1 MRLAMIGLGRMG
13 GNMVRRLMAGGHEC
27 VVLDRDA
34 AAVEALAKEGAIAAR
49 DLADLVAKLPG
60 PRAVWLMLPAALV
73 DATIGELAPLL
84 SADDLLIDGGNSH
97 FQDDLRRANHLAARG
112 IRYMDIGVSGGVWGR
127 ERGYCLMV
135 GGEPAAFARLEPAL
149 RTLAPS
155 RDLAP
160 PNPARGANPDLADT
174 ADRGYLL
181 CGGPGA
187 GHFVKMVH
195 NGIEY
200 ALMAAYAEGFNL
212 LRHANDGAAGHRSA
226 DAETAPLRD
235 PTLYR
240 FDLDLAAIAEL
251 WRRGSVI
258 GSWLLDLTA
267 QALAED
273 ADLANF
279 AGTVSDSGEGRWT
292 AAAAIELGVPI
303 HTLSAALFDRFESRG
318 HAEFANKVLSAQRS
332 LFGGH
337 HEKR

>member
-1 MRLAMIGLGRMG
+1 MQLGMVGLGRMG
-13 GNMVRRLMAGGHEC
+13 ANIVRRLMNDGHEC
-27 VVLDRDA
+27 VVYDVKADA
-34 AAVEALAKEGAIAAR
+34 VTALAGEGATGAESF
-49 DLADLVAKLPG
+49 ADMASKLEA
-60 PRAVWLMLPAALV
+60 PRAIWLMIPAGLTGDVV
-73 DATIGELAPLL
+73 DQVAEVLEPGDII
-84 SADDLLIDGGNSH
+84 IDGGNSNYR
-97 FQDDLRRANHLAARG
+97 DDVRRAAKLKPKG
-112 IRYMDIGVSGGVWGR
+112 IHYVDAGTSGGVFGL

-135 GGEPAAFARLEPAL
+135 GGPNEAFDRIEPILKTIAPGKGDIE
-149 RTLAPS
+149 RTPGRAGDYAPEE
-155 RDLAP
+155 L
-160 PNPARGANPDLADT
+160 
-174 ADRGYLL
+174 GYLH
-181 CGGPGA
+181 CGPSGA

-273 ADLANF
+273 ADLANY

>member
-13 GNMVRRLMAGGHEC
+13 GNMVRRLIAGGHEC
-27 VVLDRDA
+27 VVFDRDP
-34 AAVEALAKEGAIAAR
+34 AAVEALAKEGAVAAR
-49 DLADLVAKLPG
+49 DLADLVARLPA

-73 DATIGELAPLL
+73 DGAIGELGPLL
-84 SADDLLIDGGNSH
+84 AADDLLVDGGNSH
-97 FQDDLRRANHLAARG
+97 FHDDLRRAKDLAARG
-112 IRYMDIGVSGGVWGR
+112 IHYLDVGVSGGVRGR

-135 GGEPAAFARLEPAL
+135 GGEPAAFARLEPAF

-155 RDLAP
+155 RELAP
-160 PNPARGANPDLADT
+160 PNPARGDRADT
-174 ADRGYLL
+174 ADRGYLR

-200 ALMAAYAEGFNL
+200 ALMAAYAEGLNL
-212 LRHANDGAAGHRSA
+212 LRHANDGAAGHRAA

-235 PTLYR
+235 PALYR
-240 FDLDLAAIAEL
+240 FDFDLAAVTEL

-267 QALAED
+267 EALAED
-273 ADLANF
+273 PELAGF
-279 AGTVSDSGEGRWT
+279 AGKVSDSGEGRWT

-303 HTLSAALFDRFESRG
+303 HVLSAALFDRFESRG

-337 HEKR
+337 RERH